1 MHLASDYETKGELK
15 TIKKNDV
22 FSSCCIGGKSASN
35 NCCKKA
41 IAETQDNATTKANIS
56 NKTVCNVSNQPDKT
70 KFSTRSGHGSRV
82 KI

>member
-1 MHLASDYETKGELK
+1 MHLATMKQKEN
-15 TIKKNDV
+15 IKKNDV

-41 IAETQDNATTKANIS
+41 IAETQDNATTNIS

-70 KFSTRSGHGSRV
+70 KFSTRSGHGSRE